1 MLSRASKKR
10 LQREAY
16 NSWQKSR
23 ESLILP
29 WLCPTPIWA
38 SPARKTSTLA
48 PPRSAKRPKPVQTC
62 LATSNLKITKE
73 TPRRLASAAAIKYDA
88 PDDHFVPFE
97 RTVATYNQ
105 LAINELSWHEQ
116 DTPSA
121 LRIFDPASPMIIKE
135 TLATKQQ
142 RFRAKN
148 AMSGAVSEIISTLR
162 ACIQVGRF
170 RRAAALMRRLNE
182 IYKPDTSELIL
193 MHNDYLWE
201 LVSRAK
207 QTKDQ
212 AILKEIYK
220 WFEVDLTGGGVI
232 PDATTYALMVQAALQ
247 GTKSKNLDRTI
258 KRYMALADES
268 GLRDAVMQTLLRTS
282 DEQDI
287 GRITQVCQA

>member
-38 SPARKTSTLA
+38 RPARKTSTTA
-48 PPRSAKRPKPVQTC
+48 PSRSAKRPKPVQTC

-73 TPRRLASAAAIKYDA
+73 TPRRLASAAAIKYDT

-97 RTVATYNQ
+97 RTAPTYNQ

-121 LRIFDPASPMIIKE
+121 LRNFDPASPMIIKE

-162 ACIQVGRF
+162 ACIQVGRL

-247 GTKSKNLDRTI
+247 GIKSKNLDRTI

-268 GLRDAVMQTLLRTS
+268 GLRDAVMQTLLRTL